1 MKYTIQVWLFTVLV
15 SPLLLALILGVL
27 INNSSLNSILSSY
40 EMIFVMI
47 IVGLLCSIPAMIVFW
62 LIKRSLKIDY
72 SDWKK
77 KTILSLYSFLSVWI
91 TFYIVDNGFITR
103 WSEQTV
109 WVLIYSITI
118 VIGIWILRFQQKI
131 VNKNG
136 VQQRIYLIA
145 RQLLNRKFRHIC
157 EVRQIF

>member
-27 INNSSLNSILSSY
+27 INNTSLNSILSSY

-47 IVGLLCSIPAMIVFW
+47 IVGFLCSIPAMLIFW
-62 LIKRSLKIDY
+62 LIKRNLKIEY

-91 TFYIVDNGFITR
+91 TFYVVDNGFITQ

-109 WVLIYSITI
+109 WVLIYSLTI
-118 VIGIWILRFQQKI
+118 VLGIWIFKI
-131 VNKNG
+131 STENS
-136 VQQRIYLIA
+136 
-145 RQLLNRKFRHIC
+145 
-157 EVRQIF
+157 E